1 MATETVA
8 KPRTSA
14 RVHVQK
20 FGTFLSGM
28 IMPNIGAF
36 IAWGIITAL
45 FIEKGWLPV
54 PQLGGFG
61 ETDGKPNIGLVG
73 PMITYLLPLLIGYTG
88 GKMVYDVRGGV
99 VGAIGTMGVIV
110 GAGIPMFIGA
120 MIMGPLG
127 GWTMKKIDMI
137 WDGKIRP
144 GFEMLVN
151 NFSAGIWG
159 ALLALLGFY
168 GISPLVTAFSTA
180 AGNFVQFLVH
190 NGLLPLT
197 SIFIEP
203 AKVLFLNN
211 AINHGVLTPLGVQQ
225 SLDQGK
231 SILFL
236 LEANPGPGLG
246 LLLAYAFFGRGAAK
260 ASAPGAAIIQFL
272 GGIHEIYFPY
282 VLMRPLLIL
291 GTIAGGM
298 TGIATLAVTNS
309 GLVAP
314 AAPGSIFA
322 VLAQTSRDSYFGV
335 ILSVVLAAAVS
346 FLVSSVILKT
356 TKHSDEDDLGD
367 ATARMEAMKGKKSSV
382 ASTLAGAGGGV
393 AAGAAAGGRGGVG
406 VLAGPVRNVVFAC
419 DAGMGSSAMGAS
431 VLRNKIK
438 AAGFPDVKVT
448 NASIANLTD
457 SYDVVV
463 THQDLTER
471 AKPATS
477 SAVHYSVDNFMS
489 SPRYDEIVELVR
501 ESNTERGD
509 SADAGAAHGA
519 HAADAPVDAAPAA
532 AAGTQPAAS
541 AAGSSEI
548 LARESVVLTGSAT
561 TRDAA
566 IDEAGRLLLARGA
579 VDEGYIAAMHEREE
593 SVSTY
598 MGSFLAIPHGTNAAK
613 DHIRKSA
620 VSVIRYP
627 EGIDWNGKE
636 VKFVVGVA
644 GINNEHLHILSSI
657 AKVFTNKDQVARL
670 EAATSE
676 DEVLELFGKVN
687 A

>member
-61 ETDGKPNIGLVG
+61 ETGGKPNIGLVG

-127 GWTMKKIDMI
+127 GWTMKKIDSI

-168 GISPLVTAFSTA
+168 GISPVVTAFSEQ
-180 AGNFVQFLVH
+180 AGKFVEFLVQ

-225 SLDQGK
+225 SLEQGK

-356 TKHSDEDDLGD
+356 TKHSDEADLGD
-367 ATARMEAMKGKKSSV
+367 ATSRMEAMKGKKSSV
-382 ASTLAGAGGGV
+382 ASTLTGAGAGT
-393 AAGAAAGGRGGVG
+393 AAAAGRGGVG
-406 VLAGPVRNVVFAC
+406 VLAGPVRNIVFAC

-448 NASIANLTD
+448 NASIANLSDT
-457 SYDVVV
+457 YDVVV

-471 AKPATS
+471 AKPVTS
-477 SAVHYSVDNFMS
+477 SAVHYSVDNFMN

-501 ESNTERGD
+501 DSNTEGGT
-509 SADAGAAHGA
+509 ADAGTTHGA
-519 HAADAPVDAAPAA
+519 HAADVPVDAAPAA
-532 AAGTQPAAS
+532 AAAGGGTAAAANGS
-541 AAGSSEI
+541 AEI

-627 EGIDWNGKE
+627 EGIDWNGKQ

-657 AKVFTNKDQVARL
+657 AKVFTSKEQVARL